1 MTLGEACL
9 EAKRRGD
16 TDVCRR
22 VFAQAIR
29 RGVTYRALA
38 KHVKLSH
45 GYLHYLVAGEDTVRS
60 DVLAERYWEHE

>member
-1 MTLGEACL
+1 MTLGDACL

-38 KHVKLSH
+38 KHVGLSH
-45 GYLHYLVAGEDTVRS
+45 GHLHALLARENTVRS
-60 DVLAERYWEHE
+60 DVLIERYWEHE